1 MMMEIQ
7 IETYGCAM
15 NQADSETMAGLL
27 SGAGFDIRAGAQI
40 LVINTCTVKTPTE
53 RKIRKRLMELQDST
67 RTVIVAGCLPAAS
80 EEIADEFP
88 GFSFIGLNVSDIV
101 EAAKRSLEG
110 EVFVKIREGSCRLRM
125 PHIRGNPY
133 IEIVPI
139 AQGCVGCCSYCITR
153 MARGHLVSCPRELI
167 LERVR
172 KAVSEGI
179 EEIWITAQDTGAYG
193 KDLPGDENLPALLD
207 EIVAVEG
214 VFRVRVGMMGPNHAL
229 GMLSSL
235 IDSFGNEKIYKFLH
249 IPVQSGDDGVLRDMN
264 RKYGAGDFIRLVSEF
279 RKRFPDITISTD
291 VIVGFPTESE
301 EAFHNTLNLIRH
313 IRPDVLNI
321 TRFWVRPR
329 TQASTMKQLPT
340 RISKDR
346 SRLMNRLFQEIGF
359 ENNKRWVGWEG
370 EVLVSKKG
378 REGSF
383 IARNFAY
390 KPIVVQSSEN
400 LLGRKVSV
408 RVTDCTYYDLR
419 GEIID

>member
-1 MMMEIQ
+1 MPAVE

-53 RKIRKRLMELQDST
+53 RKIRKRLRELQDSGK
-67 RTVIVAGCLPAAS
+67 TVIVAGCLPAAS

-88 GFSFIGLNVSDIV
+88 NFSFIGLNVSDIV
-101 EAAKRSLEG
+101 EAAKRSLGG
-110 EVFVKIREGSCRLRM
+110 EVFVKIREGSCRLKM

-153 MARGHLVSCPRELI
+153 QARGHLVSCPPELI

-172 KAVSEGI
+172 TAVSEGI
-179 EEIWITAQDTGAYG
+179 EEVWITAQDTGAYG
-193 KDLPGDENLPALLD
+193 KDLDDSGSRDLPALLD

-235 IDSFGNEKIYKFLH
+235 INSFGNEKIYKFLH

-264 RKYGAGDFIRLVSEF
+264 RRYGAGDFIRLVCEF
-279 RKRFPDITISTD
+279 RRRFPDITISTD

-301 EAFHNTLNLIRH
+301 EAFHNTLKLIGL

-321 TRFWVRPR
+321 TRFWVRPG

-346 SRLMNRLFQEIGF
+346 SRLMNKLFQEIGF
-359 ENNKRWVGWEG
+359 ENNKRWVGCEG
-370 EVLVSKKG
+370 KVLVSKRG

-390 KPIVVQSSEN
+390 
-400 LLGRKVSV
+400 
-408 RVTDCTYYDLR
+408 
-419 GEIID
+419 